1 MIGLTVSGSLSKTE
15 AFLRSVQ
22 GREFLDVLHEA
33 GRKGVDALA
42 ANTPVKTGETAASW
56 GYSITTSKNGY
67 RLDWVNYNV
76 VSGFPIAIGL
86 QYGHGTGSGG
96 WVEGEDYIN
105 PAMKP
110 IFEQIISDLRRE
122 LSRR

>member
-1 MIGLTVSGSLSKTE
+1 M
-15 AFLRSVQ
+15 
-22 GREFLDVLHEA
+22 
-33 GRKGVDALA
+33 
-42 ANTPVKTGETAASW
+42 
-56 GYSITTSKNGY
+56 
-67 RLDWVNYNV
+67 NYNV